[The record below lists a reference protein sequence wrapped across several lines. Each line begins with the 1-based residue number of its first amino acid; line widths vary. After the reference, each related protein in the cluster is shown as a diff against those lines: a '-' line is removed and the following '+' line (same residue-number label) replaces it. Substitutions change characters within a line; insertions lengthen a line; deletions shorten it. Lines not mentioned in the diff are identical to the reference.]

1 MTQKK
6 IEKKIKYKE
15 KKKQKWYKP
24 KINSFIYVSNLP
36 LDMTKEELEKFATKC
51 GVIRLDRVTGNKKIK
66 LYTDESGKF
75 KGDASVS
82 YVKLESVEM
91 ALELLNDSE
100 IRPGCRVSVSK
111 VFA

>member
-1 MTQKK
+1 VTQKK

-24 KINSFIYVSNLP
+24 KINSFVYISNLP
-36 LDMTKEELEKFATKC
+36 LDTTKDELEKFATKC

-66 LYTDESGKF
+66 LYTDETGKF

-91 ALELLNDSE
+91 ALELLNEAE
-100 IRPGCRVSVSK
+100 IRPGSRISVSK
-111 VFA
+111 VYS